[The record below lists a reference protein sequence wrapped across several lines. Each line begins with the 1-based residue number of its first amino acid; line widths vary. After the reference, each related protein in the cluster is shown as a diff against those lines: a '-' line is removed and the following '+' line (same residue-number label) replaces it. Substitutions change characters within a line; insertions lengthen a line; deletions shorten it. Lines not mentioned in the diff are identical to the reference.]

1 MNYDI
6 QYYLNSNAVNVA
18 GKWLRS
24 LRDPIA
30 KAKITKRIS
39 RFEHGNF
46 GDHKPCR
53 EGVWEMRVD
62 EGPGYRVYYAFSGRQ
77 IILLLCGGDKTTQD
91 ADINTAVSYGKIG
104 KKGNKMTTKN
114 RSSQPHDEVVADML
128 QADPAFRAALINE
141 VMNDGEYGDM
151 LILLRQLTLAEGGMK
166 IIAQR
171 TGLNETALYRL
182 MSAEGNPSL
191 KNFSKVLSALNLQ
204 LAVTAKHGG
213 VAA

>member
-1 MNYDI
+1 
-6 QYYLNSNAVNVA
+6 
-18 GKWLRS
+18 
-24 LRDPIA
+24 
-30 KAKITKRIS
+30 
-39 RFEHGNF
+39 
-46 GDHKPCR
+46 
-53 EGVWEMRVD
+53 
-62 EGPGYRVYYAFSGRQ
+62 
-77 IILLLCGGDKTTQD
+77 
-91 ADINTAVSYGKIG
+91 
-104 KKGNKMTTKN
+104 MTTKN

-128 QADPAFRAALINE
+128 QTDPAFRAALINE
-141 VMNDGEYGDM
+141 VMRDGDYGDM

-204 LAVTAKHGG
+204 LAVTAKHGS